1 MKKSD
6 VVKKLIKKWS
16 KSLAIPE
23 SYLSSSSCERTI
35 PEDIS
40 VGSHEM
46 VSIDTTR
53 YADDRPISDEDFIKS
68 LIPTITLAYPRIASF
83 SDFIY
88 FEKINSIKKTPKF
101 IQEEMEI
108 WFIQVILLD

>member
-6 VVKKLIKKWS
+6 VVKKLIKKLS
-16 KSLAIPE
+16 KALAIPE

-40 VGSHEM
+40 VGSHRM

-53 YADDRPISDEDFIKS
+53 YADDRTISDEDFIKS
-68 LIPTITLAYPRIASF
+68 LIPTIKLVYPRMASEDGF
-83 SDFIY
+83 SEFIY
-88 FEKINSIKKTPKF
+88 FDKLSSIKKTPKF
-101 IQEEMEI
+101 IQEEMD
-108 WFIQVILLD
+108 V

>member
-6 VVKKLIKKWS
+6 VFKKLIKKWS
-16 KSLAIPE
+16 KALAIPE

-35 PEDIS
+35 PEDTS
-40 VGSHEM
+40 VGSHRM

-53 YADDRPISDEDFIKS
+53 YDYDRPISDEDFIKS
-68 LIPTITLAYPRIASF
+68 LIPTIKLVYPRMASEDGF
-83 SDFIY
+83 SEFIY
-88 FEKINSIKKTPKF
+88 FDKLCKIKKTPKF

-108 WFIQVILLD
+108 